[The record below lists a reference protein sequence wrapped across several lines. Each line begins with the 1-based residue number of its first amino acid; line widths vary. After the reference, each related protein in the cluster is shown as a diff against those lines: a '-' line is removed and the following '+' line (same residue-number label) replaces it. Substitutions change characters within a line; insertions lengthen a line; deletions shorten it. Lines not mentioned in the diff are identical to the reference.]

1 MKGEILIDV
10 AFCLTLLCPLNIFE
24 NNYKGL
30 LMIFPDQDL
39 IRNSPIQQI
48 EEEYCTSIEHSYQ
61 IQMIQITLDSVYNL
75 DTKDK

>member
-1 MKGEILIDV
+1 
-10 AFCLTLLCPLNIFE
+10 
-24 NNYKGL
+24 
-30 LMIFPDQDL
+30 MIFPDQDL